1 MQIPKE
7 IIERIKDAADIVK
20 EIEQDQTLRKQGVNY
35 FGLCP
40 YHGDKTPSL
49 SVSVTRRMFKC
60 FACGEHG
67 DVIKWRMDRD
77 GISFEDAVRFLG
89 KKYNVDIP
97 EQSYTPEQQEHF
109 KRVEALR
116 NVMREA
122 QSMFASALTE
132 DNDFLRQ
139 RNLSYEVATRYQL
152 GYSVQGIGS
161 LLAKKG
167 YEAYNI
173 SEADIAKYDV
183 SSKTFKDKFFGRVL
197 FPYMDKRGQVIGW
210 TGRDI
215 RKDAKSCKYL
225 NTGETPLFTKGNNI
239 YGLYQAKK
247 SIIKLDKVYVVEGQM
262 DVLSLVQYGV
272 ENVVAGSGTAFT
284 EAQMRLLL
292 ALTMNVTFIY
302 DGDNAGVKAAE
313 KNLLPMVQK
322 GFHVRC
328 VSLPV
333 GQDPDD
339 MAQSLKEHTAD
350 WLSKSET
357 SYVKFLSSVM
367 YNSSQNEFEKLA
379 STKFIVNIIANESEE
394 IIKSQYLQELTVL
407 SKESLD
413 ALQNIEENVELPEKQ
428 SSIED
433 GFHGIEDAK
442 AYIDKDYPILHLTN
456 SFEIFFK
463 KIHQK
468 MPYVYYQGVPS
479 YTQIQELTSVCEN
492 VLFDNYDFDCDSRKE
507 SIDCL
512 CMKELWKHG
521 AQIDVWTGVDESASF
536 INYYISYYADLIEE
550 EKSNVEITQ
559 KYMLRCAEM
568 ISYAKETV
576 RTISMD
582 SWAKKL
588 GLKVSALKDI
598 VKPYT
603 NERKSKS
610 KILRDDSLD
619 DDIVL
624 ATDRIPEY
632 VENSDEYS
640 KMLKQFNYYPIINKD
655 GKPVCYMFRTD
666 NGSFKRVGD
675 FYMEPLLHVYAKTKE
690 ENKRIIRLNSLITK
704 QSTYVEWP
712 SSTFSRLN
720 TVAEMLFN
728 EGSYNFINGTAADYE
743 KIKACFSYQFTK
755 CLELKTYGKQHEGFF
770 CFANAIFHEVDG
782 EWRLDMADE
791 LGIMEDSQQKY
802 YSPAFSKI
810 NTDIRK
816 DDDQYEQIRSFVYK
830 EVADKD
836 RITFKRWAELMAE
849 VYKINNNGMW
859 AIMYAILCAFRSEI
873 QPMKRFFTALFFTGP
888 TNSGKTQIAISCRSL
903 FVNPEQPSTN
913 LKNTSDA
920 AFFSILEKFRDVPV
934 VFEEY
939 NDDIIT
945 DNQFQ
950 GLKSV
955 TYDGDGK
962 TKRKSASTNDVETSK
977 VNSPVVLLGQH
988 APSKD
993 DGALCNRVILLE
1005 VPVKND
1011 RTKHE
1016 TDIFNELKRYEKKGL
1031 AYLLIEILKLRPLV
1045 TKYYES
1051 ILEDT
1056 VEELK
1061 TEMRKMNKVVDLR
1074 LINTNS
1080 IFLSMVKL
1088 MKMYAQ
1094 HLELPFTVEDFKEL
1108 CVKKVIEQS
1117 DILKQSDKL
1126 AMFFQRISTLI
1137 DKGIVIEGR
1146 DFKIV
1151 ETKYNSVALK
1161 DGDADVVPGTRI
1173 LYVNLSKIY
1182 EYYSNAGSLNGEKP
1196 MKLTDLRGNLH
1207 SHPSYLGT
1215 VSNTRF
1221 AWQEAK
1227 EVPVARVGV
1236 DDDAT
1241 GKNMSVSREIIK
1253 RSDSSS
1259 AVVLNYEILEQMDI
1273 HWLRDYKPIEQ
1284 PNLFNTDNYEQ

>member
-1 MQIPKE
+1 MQIPKD
-7 IIERIKDAADIVK
+7 IIDKVKDAADIVK
-20 EIEQDQTLRKQGVNY
+20 EISQDATLRKAGVNY
-35 FGLCP
+35 VGLCP
-40 YHGDKTPSL
+40 YHGDSTPSL
-49 SVSVTRRMFKC
+49 SVSPSRRMFKC
-60 FACGEHG
+60 FACGESG
-67 DVIKWRMDRD
+67 DVIKWRMDQD
-77 GISFEDAVRFLG
+77 NLTFAEAVRSLA
-89 KKYNVDIP
+89 KAYNIDIP
-97 EQSYTPEQQEHF
+97 EQTYTPEEVQRF
-109 KRVEALR
+109 KHIEALQ

-122 QSMFASALTE
+122 QSRFASALVPGTA
-132 DNDFLRQ
+132 FLSQ
-139 RNLSYEVATRYQL
+139 RNLSYDVAARYGV
-152 GYSVQGIGS
+152 GYSFNGVVDYLVG
-161 LLAKKG
+161 KG
-167 YEAYNI
+167 YNQDLIVELDLASRDGSNLRP
-173 SEADIAKYDV
+173 
-183 SSKTFKDKFFGRVL
+183 KFRNRVL
-197 FPYMDKRGQVIGW
+197 FPFMNKRGQVVGW
-210 TGRDI
+210 TARAVMQDQ
-215 RKDAKSCKYL
+215 KPKYL

-239 YGLYQAKK
+239 YGLYQATKAILK
-247 SIIKLDKVYVVEGQM
+247 ADKVYIVEGQM

-284 EAQMRLLL
+284 EAQMKALM
-292 ALTMNVTFIY
+292 ALTLNVTFIY

-328 VSLPV
+328 VALPA

-339 MAQSLKEHTAD
+339 MAQSLKDHTAD
-350 WLSKSET
+350 WLKKSET

-367 YNSSQNEFEKLA
+367 YSPQQNEFERLA
-379 STKFIVNIIANESEE
+379 TTKFIVGIIANESEE
-394 IIKSQYLQELTVL
+394 IIKSQYLQELHKE

-413 ALQNIEENVELPEKQ
+413 ALQEIEENVDVPER
-428 SSIED
+428 SSMED
-433 GFHGIEDAK
+433 GFHGLDEAK
-442 AYIDKDYPILHLTN
+442 NYIDKDYPVLHLTN
-456 SFEIFFK
+456 SFDVFFK
-463 KIHQK
+463 KIHNKQ
-468 MPYVYYQGVPS
+468 PYVYYQGVPTYS
-479 YTQIQELTSVCEN
+479 QVQELAAVCEN

-507 SIDCL
+507 SVDCQ
-512 CMKELWKHG
+512 CMKELWKFG
-521 AQIDVWTGVDESASF
+521 VQVDIWTGSDSEASF
-536 INYYISYYADLIEE
+536 INYYISYYSDLIEE
-550 EKSNVEITQ
+550 EKSNVETTQ

-582 SWAKKL
+582 SWAKRL
-588 GLKVSALKDI
+588 GLKVTALKDI
-598 VKPYT
+598 VKPFT

-610 KILRDDSLD
+610 KIMHDDSLD

-632 VENSDEYS
+632 VESSEEYS
-640 KMLKQFNYYPIINKD
+640 RMLKQFNYYPIIDKS

-666 NGSFKRVGD
+666 NGSFKRVAD
-675 FYMEPLLHVYAKTKE
+675 FYMEPLLHVYSKSKE

-704 QSTYVEWP
+704 QSVYVEWP
-712 SSTFSRLN
+712 SSTFSKLN
-720 TVAEMLFN
+720 TVSEMLFN
-728 EGSYNFINGTAADYE
+728 EGSYNFLNGTSADYE

-755 CLELKTYGKQHEGFF
+755 CLELKTYGKQYEGFF
-770 CFANAIFHEVDG
+770 CFANAMFHEVDG

-791 LGIMEDSQQKY
+791 LGIMEDAQQKY

-830 EVADKD
+830 DVPLKD
-836 RITFKRWAELMAE
+836 RITFKRWAELMKE

-859 AIMYAILCAFRSEI
+859 AIMYSILCAFRSEI

-903 FVNPEQPSTN
+903 FVNPDQPSTN

-1088 MKMYAQ
+1088 MKLYAQ
-1094 HLELPFTVEDFKEL
+1094 HLELPFTVEDFKDI
-1108 CVKKVIEQS
+1108 CVKKIVEQS
-1117 DILKQSDKL
+1117 DILKQSDRL
-1126 AMFFQRISTLI
+1126 AMFFNRISALI
-1137 DKGIVIEGR
+1137 DKGIVLEGR

-1151 ETKYNSVALK
+1151 ETKYNHVALK
-1161 DGDADVVPGTRI
+1161 DSDVEVLPGTRI
-1173 LYVNLSKIY
+1173 LYVNLTKIY

-1207 SHPSYLGT
+1207 SHPAYLGVVT
-1215 VSNTRF
+1215 NTRF
-1221 AWQEAK
+1221 AWMEAH
-1227 EVPVARVGV
+1227 EVPVADVKDV
-1236 DDDAT
+1236 DENT
-1241 GKNMSVSREIIK
+1241 SGKNLTVSRVMK
-1253 RSDSSS
+1253 KKSDSSS

-1273 HWLRDYKPIEQ
+1273 HWLRTYEKPEDDKN
-1284 PNLFNTDNYEQ
+1284 PTLKFTN

>member
-7 IIERIKDAADIVK
+7 IIDRVKDAADIV
-20 EIEQDQTLRKQGVNY
+20 EEVRQDATLRKTGIN
-35 FGLCP
+35 FAGLCP
-40 YHGDKTPSL
+40 YHGDSTPSL
-49 SVSVTRRMFKC
+49 SVSPSKRMFKC
-60 FACGEHG
+60 FACGESG
-67 DVIKWRMDRD
+67 DVIKWRMDQD
-77 GISFEDAVRFLG
+77 NISFSEAVRYLG
-89 KKYNVDIP
+89 SKYHVEIP
-97 EQSYTPEQQEHF
+97 EQTYSPEEVKKF
-109 KRVEALR
+109 KHIESLQIIT
-116 NVMREA
+116 REA
-122 QSMFASALTE
+122 QTRFASALVPGS
-132 DNDFLRQ
+132 DFLKK
-139 RNLSYEVATRYQL
+139 RNLSYEVAVRYGV
-152 GYSVQGIGS
+152 GYTYTGDVDYF
-161 LLAKKG
+161 LAKG
-167 YEAYNI
+167 FN
-173 SEADIAKYDV
+173 ADLIVEVDLAKRDG
-183 SSKTFKDKFFGRVL
+183 KDLKPKFRDRAL
-197 FPYMDKRGQVIGW
+197 FPFMNKRGQVLGW
-210 TGRDI
+210 TARALA
-215 RKDAKSCKYL
+215 KDAKPKYL
-225 NTGETPLFTKGNNI
+225 NTGETPLFTKGNCV
-239 YGLYQAKK
+239 YGLYQATKAILK
-247 SIIKLDKVYVVEGQM
+247 ADKVYVVEGQM

-284 EAQMRLLL
+284 EAQMKQLM
-292 ALTMNVTFIY
+292 ALTLNVTFIY
-302 DGDNAGVKAAE
+302 DGDNAGIKAAE
-313 KNLLPMVQK
+313 KNLTPMVQK

-328 VSLPV
+328 VSLPA

-339 MAQSLKEHTAD
+339 MSQSLKEHTAD
-350 WLSKSET
+350 WLKKSET

-367 YNSSQNEFEKLA
+367 YNPQQNEFEKLA
-379 STKFIVNIIANESEE
+379 TTKFIVGIIANESED
-394 IIKSQYLQELTVL
+394 IIKSQYLQELHKE

-413 ALQNIEENVELPEKQ
+413 ALQSIEEDVEVPERT
-428 SSIED
+428 SMDD
-433 GFHGIEDAK
+433 GFHGLEEAK
-442 AYIDKDYPILHLTN
+442 AYIDKDYPVLHLTN
-456 SFEIFFK
+456 SFDIFFK
-463 KIHQK
+463 KIHLKQ
-468 MPYVYYQGVPS
+468 PYVYYKGVPS
-479 YTQIQELTSVCEN
+479 YSQIQDLASVCEN

-507 SIDCL
+507 STDCQ
-512 CMKELWKHG
+512 CMKELWKYG
-521 AQIDVWTGVDESASF
+521 VQVDIWTGSDSEASF

-550 EKSNVEITQ
+550 EKSNVETTQ

-588 GLKVSALKDI
+588 GLKVTALKDI

-610 KILRDDSLD
+610 KILRDDNLD

-632 VENSDEYS
+632 VESFEEYS
-640 KMLKQFNYYPIINKD
+640 RMLKQFNYYPIIDKS

-666 NGSFKRVGD
+666 NGSFKRVAD
-675 FYMEPLLHVYAKTKE
+675 FYMEPLLHVYAKNKE
-690 ENKRIIRLNSLITK
+690 DNKRIIRLNSLITK
-704 QSTYVEWP
+704 QSVYVEWP
-712 SSTFSRLN
+712 SSVFAKLN
-720 TVAEMLFN
+720 TVSDMLFC
-728 EGSYNFINGTAADYE
+728 EGSYNFLNGTSADYE

-755 CLELKTYGKQHEGFF
+755 CLELKTYGKQYEGFF
-770 CFANAIFHEVDG
+770 CFANAIFHDVEG

-830 EVADKD
+830 DVPLKD
-836 RITFKRWAELMAE
+836 RITFKRWAELMKE

-859 AIMYAILCAFRSEI
+859 AIMYSILCAFRSEI

-903 FVNPEQPSTN
+903 FVNPDQPSTN

-1045 TKYYES
+1045 TKYFES

-1088 MKMYAQ
+1088 MRLYAQ
-1094 HLELPFTVEDFKEL
+1094 HLELPFTVEDFKEI
-1108 CVKKVIEQS
+1108 CVKKILEQS
-1117 DILKQSDKL
+1117 DILKQSDRL
-1126 AMFFQRISTLI
+1126 AMFFNRISALI
-1137 DKGIVIEGR
+1137 DKGIVLEGR

-1151 ETKYNSVALK
+1151 ESKYNSVALK
-1161 DGDADVVPGTRI
+1161 DGDIDVAPGTRI

-1207 SHPSYLGT
+1207 SHPAYLGA

-1227 EVPVARVGV
+1227 ERPLVNTQV
-1236 DDDAT
+1236 DDDTT
-1241 GKNMSVSREIIK
+1241 GKNMTVVREMVK

-1259 AVVLNYEILEQMDI
+1259 AVVLNYDILEQMDI
-1273 HWLRDYKPIEQ
+1273 HWLRDYKAPEESASKEES
-1284 PNLFNTDNYEQ
+1284 PF

>member
-7 IIERIKDAADIVK
+7 LVDKVKDSVDIVK
-20 EIEQDQTLRKQGVNY
+20 EIQRDQTLRKAGTSYV
-35 FGLCP
+35 GLCP
-40 YHGDKTPSL
+40 FHGDSTPSL
-49 SVSVTRRMFKC
+49 SVSPARRMFKC
-60 FACGEHG
+60 FACGESG
-67 DVIKWRMDRD
+67 DVIKWRMSQDNTT
-77 GISFEDAVRFLG
+77 FAEAVRTLA
-89 KKYNVDIP
+89 KANNIDIP
-97 EQSYTPEQQEHF
+97 EQNYTPEEVQHF
-109 KRVEALR
+109 KHIEALQ

-122 QSMFASALTE
+122 QSRFVRALVPGL
-132 DNDFLRQ
+132 DFLRQ
-139 RNLSYEVATRYQL
+139 RNLSHDVAVKYGVGYAFSGEVEYLL
-152 GYSVQGIGS
+152 GRGYNEDLIVEVD
-161 LLAKKG
+161 LAKREGSNLKP
-167 YEAYNI
+167 
-173 SEADIAKYDV
+173 
-183 SSKTFKDKFFGRVL
+183 KFRNRVL
-197 FPYMDKRGQVIGW
+197 FPFMNKRGQVVGW
-210 TGRDI
+210 TARAID
-215 RKDAKSCKYL
+215 KDAKPKYL
-225 NTGETPLFTKGNNI
+225 NTGETPLFTKGNCV
-239 YGLYQAKK
+239 YGLYQATKAILK
-247 SIIKLDKVYVVEGQM
+247 ADKVYIVEGQM

-272 ENVVAGSGTAFT
+272 DNVVAGSGTAFT
-284 EAQMRLLL
+284 EAQMKSLM
-292 ALTMNVTFIY
+292 ALTLNVTFIY
-302 DGDNAGVKAAE
+302 DGDNAGIKAAE

-328 VSLPV
+328 ISLPA

-339 MAQSLKEHTAD
+339 MAQSLKDHTAD
-350 WLSKSET
+350 WLKKSET
-357 SYVKFLSSVM
+357 TYVKFLSSVM
-367 YNSSQNEFEKLA
+367 YSPQQNEFEKLA
-379 STKFIVNIIANESEE
+379 TTKFIVNIIANESEA
-394 IIKSQYLQELTVL
+394 IIKSQYLQELHKE

-413 ALQNIEENVELPEKQ
+413 ALQEIEDDVDVPERT
-428 SSIED
+428 SMED
-433 GFHGIEDAK
+433 GFHGIDEAK
-442 AYIDKDYPILHLTN
+442 NYIDKDYPVLHMTN
-456 SFEIFFK
+456 SFDVFFK
-463 KIHQK
+463 KIHNKQ
-468 MPYVYYQGVPS
+468 PYVYYQGVPS
-479 YTQIQELTSVCEN
+479 YSQIQELAAVCEN

-507 SIDCL
+507 SVDCQ
-512 CMKELWKHG
+512 CMKELWKYG
-521 AQIDVWTGVDESASF
+521 VQVDVWNGSDTETSF
-536 INYYISYYADLIEE
+536 INYYISYYADLIED
-550 EKSNVEITQ
+550 EKANVETTQ

-582 SWAKKL
+582 GWAKKL
-588 GLKVSALKDI
+588 GLKVTALKDI

-610 KILRDDSLD
+610 KIMHDDSLD

-632 VENSDEYS
+632 VESSEEYS
-640 KMLKQFNYYPIINKD
+640 RMLKQFNYYPIID
-655 GKPVCYMFRTD
+655 QSGKPLCYMFRTD
-666 NGSFKRVGD
+666 NGSFKRVAD
-675 FYMEPLLHVYAKTKE
+675 FYMEPLLHVYSKSKE

-704 QSTYVEWP
+704 QSVYVEWP
-712 SSTFSRLN
+712 SSTFSKLN
-720 TVAEMLFN
+720 TVSEMLFN
-728 EGSYNFINGTAADYE
+728 EGSYNFLNGTSADYE

-755 CLELKTYGKQHEGFF
+755 CLELKTYGKQYEGFF
-770 CFANAIFHEVDG
+770 CFANAIFHDVEG
-782 EWRLDMADE
+782 EWKLEMADE
-791 LGIMEDSQQKY
+791 LGIMEDAKQKY

-830 EVADKD
+830 DVPQKD
-836 RITFKRWAELMAE
+836 RITFRRWAELMKE

-859 AIMYAILCAFRSEI
+859 AIMYSILCAFRSEI

-1016 TDIFNELKRYEKKGL
+1016 TEIFNELKRYEKKGL

-1045 TKYYES
+1045 TKYFENL
-1051 ILEDT
+1051 LEDSI
-1056 VEELK
+1056 EELK
-1061 TEMRKMNKVVDLR
+1061 NEMRKLNKVVDLR

-1080 IFLSMVKL
+1080 IFLAMVKL
-1088 MKMYAQ
+1088 MKLYAQ
-1094 HLELPFTVEDFKEL
+1094 HLELPFTVEEFKS
-1108 CVKKVIEQS
+1108 VAIAKIIEQS

-1126 AMFFQRISTLI
+1126 AMFFNRISSLI
-1137 DKGIVIEGR
+1137 DKGIVLEGR
-1146 DFKIV
+1146 DFKVV
-1151 ETKYNSVALK
+1151 ESKHGSVALK
-1161 DGDADVVPGTRI
+1161 DKDAEVPPGSRI

-1207 SHPSYLGT
+1207 SHPAYLGV

-1221 AWQEAK
+1221 AWQEVK
-1227 EVPVARVGV
+1227 EVPVVHSDV
-1236 DDDAT
+1236 DDDMT
-1241 GKNMSVSREIIK
+1241 GKSLAVSREIVK
-1253 RSDSSS
+1253 RSDNSS

-1273 HWLRDYKPIEQ
+1273 TWLRDYKPIEE
-1284 PNLFNTDNYEQ
+1284 NTLPFK